1 MGSCS
6 GLEIDADAAEE
17 VEATAAVLAG
27 ETRIEGVSGSLSL
40 SLLQLLLLLLSF
52 LTRCFSLAEAGVPP
66 EGANWNIYLE
76 EKKIKINF

>member
-40 SLLQLLLLLLSF
+40 LQLLLLSLLS
-52 LTRCFSLAEAGVPP
+52 RCFSLAEAGVPP

-76 EKKIKINF
+76 EKTKINF

>member
-40 SLLQLLLLLLSF
+40 SLLQLLLLLSF

-76 EKKIKINF
+76 EKKQK

>member
-6 GLEIDADAAEE
+6 GLEIDVDAAEE

-40 SLLQLLLLLLSF
+40 SLLQLLLLSLLS
-52 LTRCFSLAEAGVPP
+52 RCFSLAEAGVPP

-76 EKKIKINF
+76 EKKTK

>member
-40 SLLQLLLLLLSF
+40 SLLQLLLLSL

-76 EKKIKINF
+76 EKKIRINF

>member
-40 SLLQLLLLLLSF
+40 SLLQLLLLSLLSV
-52 LTRCFSLAEAGVPP
+52 CFSLADAGVPP
-66 EGANWNIYLE
+66 DGANWNFYLD
-76 EKKIKINF
+76 EKKTK

>member
-40 SLLQLLLLLLSF
+40 SLLQLLLLSLLS
-52 LTRCFSLAEAGVPP
+52 RCFSLAEAGVPP

-76 EKKIKINF
+76 EKKTKINL

>member
-40 SLLQLLLLLLSF
+40 SLLQLLLLSLLS
-52 LTRCFSLAEAGVPP
+52 RCFSLAEAGVPP

-76 EKKIKINF
+76 EKKIRINF

>member
-1 MGSCS
+1 MIRGAKE
-6 GLEIDADAAEE
+6 G
-17 VEATAAVLAG
+17 VLAG

-40 SLLQLLLLLLSF
+40 SLLQLLLLLSF

-76 EKKIKINF
+76 EKKIRINF

>member
-40 SLLQLLLLLLSF
+40 SLLQLLLLLSF

-76 EKKIKINF
+76 EKKIRINF

>member
-40 SLLQLLLLLLSF
+40 SLLQLLLLLSL

-76 EKKIKINF
+76 EKTKINF

>member
-27 ETRIEGVSGSLSL
+27 KTRIEGVSGSLSL
-40 SLLQLLLLLLSF
+40 SLLLLPLLLS
-52 LTRCFSLAEAGVPP
+52 LLPRCFSLAEAGVPL

-76 EKKIKINF
+76 EKKQK